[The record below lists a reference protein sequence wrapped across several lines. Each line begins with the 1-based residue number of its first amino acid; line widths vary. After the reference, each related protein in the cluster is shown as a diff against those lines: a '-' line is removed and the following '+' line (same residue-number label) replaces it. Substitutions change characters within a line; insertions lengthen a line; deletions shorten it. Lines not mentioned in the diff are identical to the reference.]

1 MPSFAGENIFANP
14 LDRVFGK
21 RGIPLTFERK
31 PMTIPNSNLKKTAIG
46 AMILL
51 GAVTLLSCVSSF
63 VIYRNGFADLP
74 RQFQTALALC
84 CVVAVEGCFA
94 WLLYGFATSFSSA
107 VERGVSMAGIVFL
120 FSTMAVNIV
129 THYQMAKRIELNE
142 FQRGWI
148 EWGGVAV
155 VVAVLAIVL
164 VIEMGNPESRLRR
177 LELRVSGMQREAIL
191 QAKRAALETETVS
204 SAMEERARREAEA
217 LALKITG
224 EDERLKGGWRL
235 HQVERDDAGKEMRR
249 R

>member
-1 MPSFAGENIFANP
+1 M
-14 LDRVFGK
+14 
-21 RGIPLTFERK
+21 IPK
-31 PMTIPNSNLKKTAIG
+31 SNLRKTAIG

-51 GAVTLLSCVSSF
+51 GALTLLSCVSSF
-63 VIYRNGFADLP
+63 VIYRSGFADLP

-94 WLLYGFATSFSSA
+94 WLVYGFATSFSSG
-107 VERGVSMAGIVFL
+107 VERGVSVAGIVFL

-129 THYQMAKRIELNE
+129 THYQIAKRIEINE

-164 VIEMGNPESRLRR
+164 LIELGNPESRLRR
-177 LELRVSGMQREAIL
+177 LELRVSGMQREAVL
-191 QAKRAALETETVS
+191 AAKRAALSEETVIA
-204 SAMEERARREAEA
+204 AMEERARREAER
-217 LALKITG
+217 LARQITG
-224 EDERLKGGWRL
+224 EDEPRQSRLGLAEIG
-235 HQVERDDAGKEMRR
+235 RDGAGKEMRR

>member
-1 MPSFAGENIFANP
+1 M
-14 LDRVFGK
+14 
-21 RGIPLTFERK
+21 
-31 PMTIPNSNLKKTAIG
+31 IPNSNLKKTAIG

-51 GAVTLLSCVSSF
+51 SALTLLSCVSSF
-63 VIYRNGFADLP
+63 VIYRSGFADLP
-74 RQFQTALALC
+74 PQFQTALALC
-84 CVVAVEGCFA
+84 CVVAVEGCFV
-94 WLLYGFATSFSSA
+94 WLVYGFATSFSSA

-164 VIEMGNPESRLRR
+164 VIELGNPESRLRR
-177 LELRVSGMQREAIL
+177 LEMRVSGMQREAVL
-191 QAKRAALETETVS
+191 AAKRAALEEETVIE
-204 SAMEERARREAEA
+204 AMEERARREAA
-217 LALKITG
+217 QLARRITG
-224 EDERLKGGWRL
+224 EDEPRRSGFHLA
-235 HQVERDDAGKEMRR
+235 QAERDDAGKEMRR

>member
-1 MPSFAGENIFANP
+1 M
-14 LDRVFGK
+14 
-21 RGIPLTFERK
+21 IPK
-31 PMTIPNSNLKKTAIG
+31 SNLRKTAVG

-51 GAVTLLSCVSSF
+51 GALTLLSCVSSF
-63 VIYRNGFADLP
+63 VIYRGGFADLP

-94 WLLYGFATSFSSA
+94 WLLYGFAASFSSG
-107 VERGVSMAGIVFL
+107 VERGVGMAGIVFL

-129 THYQMAKRIELNE
+129 THYQMAKRIDLNE

-164 VIEMGNPESRLRR
+164 VIELGNPESRLRR
-177 LELRVSGMQREAIL
+177 LELRVSGMQREAVL
-191 QAKRAALETETVS
+191 AAKRAALGEETVTR
-204 SAMEERARREAEA
+204 AMEERARREAEA
-217 LALKITG
+217 LARRIMG
-224 EDERLKGGWRL
+224 EDEPRLKGVVHL
-235 HQVERDDAGKEMRR
+235 AEVERDDEGKGMRR

>member
-1 MPSFAGENIFANP
+1 
-14 LDRVFGK
+14 
-21 RGIPLTFERK
+21 
-31 PMTIPNSNLKKTAIG
+31 
-46 AMILL
+46 
-51 GAVTLLSCVSSF
+51 
-63 VIYRNGFADLP
+63 
-74 RQFQTALALC
+74 
-84 CVVAVEGCFA
+84 VVAVEGCFA

-120 FSTMAVNIV
+120 FSTMAINIV

-164 VIEMGNPESRLRR
+164 VIELGNPESRLRR

-191 QAKRAALETETVS
+191 QAKRAALSEETVIE
-204 SAMEERARREAEA
+204 AMEERARREADR
-217 LALKITG
+217 LARQITG
-224 EDERLKGGWRL
+224 EDEERREGWRL
-235 HQVERDDAGKEMRR
+235 AEIERDGAGKGMRR

>member
-1 MPSFAGENIFANP
+1 M
-14 LDRVFGK
+14 
-21 RGIPLTFERK
+21 IPK
-31 PMTIPNSNLKKTAIG
+31 SNLRKTAIG

-51 GAVTLLSCVSSF
+51 CALTLLSCVSSF

-177 LELRVSGMQREAIL
+177 LELRVSGMQREAVL
-191 QAKRAALETETVS
+191 VAKRAALEEETVIE
-204 SAMEERARREAEA
+204 AMEERARREAA
-217 LALKITG
+217 DLARRITG
-224 EDERLKGGWRL
+224 EDEPRRSEFHLAEIG
-235 HQVERDDAGKEMRR
+235 RDGAGKEMRR

>member
-1 MPSFAGENIFANP
+1 M
-14 LDRVFGK
+14 
-21 RGIPLTFERK
+21 IPK
-31 PMTIPNSNLKKTAIG
+31 SNLRKTAVG

-51 GAVTLLSCVSSF
+51 GALTLLSCVSSF
-63 VIYRNGFADLP
+63 VIYRGGFADLP

-94 WLLYGFATSFSSA
+94 WLLYGFATSFSSG
-107 VERGVSMAGIVFL
+107 VERGVGMAGIVFL

-129 THYQMAKRIELNE
+129 THYQMAKRIDLNE

-164 VIEMGNPESRLRR
+164 TIELGNPESRLRR
-177 LELRVSGMQREAIL
+177 LELRLSGMQREAVL
-191 QAKRAALETETVS
+191 VAKRAALEEETVIA
-204 SAMEERARREAEA
+204 AMEERARREAER
-217 LALKITG
+217 LARQITG
-224 EDERLKGGWRL
+224 EDEPLKSRLGLAEIG
-235 HQVERDDAGKEMRR
+235 RDGAGKEMRR

>member
-1 MPSFAGENIFANP
+1 M
-14 LDRVFGK
+14 
-21 RGIPLTFERK
+21 IPK
-31 PMTIPNSNLKKTAIG
+31 SNLRKTAVG

-51 GAVTLLSCVSSF
+51 CALTLLSCVSSF
-63 VIYRNGFADLP
+63 VIYRSGFADLP
-74 RQFQTALALC
+74 RQFQTAMAVC

-107 VERGVSMAGIVFL
+107 VERGVSMVGIVFL
-120 FSTMAVNIV
+120 FSTMTVNIV
-129 THYQMAKRIELNE
+129 THYQIAKRIELNE

-164 VIEMGNPESRLRR
+164 LIELGNPESRLRR

-191 QAKRAALETETVS
+191 MAKRAALETEAVVE
-204 SAMEERARREAEA
+204 AMEERARREAAA
-217 LALKITG
+217 LARRITG
-224 EDERLKGGWRL
+224 EDE
-235 HQVERDDAGKEMRR
+235 ERRSEFHLAEIGRDGAGKEMRR

>member
-1 MPSFAGENIFANP
+1 
-14 LDRVFGK
+14 
-21 RGIPLTFERK
+21 
-31 PMTIPNSNLKKTAIG
+31 
-46 AMILL
+46 
-51 GAVTLLSCVSSF
+51 
-63 VIYRNGFADLP
+63 
-74 RQFQTALALC
+74 
-84 CVVAVEGCFA
+84 
-94 WLLYGFATSFSSA
+94 
-107 VERGVSMAGIVFL
+107 
-120 FSTMAVNIV
+120 
-129 THYQMAKRIELNE
+129 
-142 FQRGWI
+142 
-148 EWGGVAV
+148 VAV

-191 QAKRAALETETVS
+191 AAKRAALETETVS

>member
-1 MPSFAGENIFANP
+1 M
-14 LDRVFGK
+14 
-21 RGIPLTFERK
+21 IPK
-31 PMTIPNSNLKKTAIG
+31 SNLRKTAVG

-51 GAVTLLSCVSSF
+51 CALTLLSCVSSF

-164 VIEMGNPESRLRR
+164 LIELGNPESRLRR
-177 LELRVSGMQREAIL
+177 LELRLSGMQREAIL
-191 QAKRAALETETVS
+191 AAKRAALEEETVIA
-204 SAMEERARREAEA
+204 AMEERARREAER
-217 LALKITG
+217 LSRQITG
-224 EDERLKGGWRL
+224 EDEERREGWRL
-235 HQVERDDAGKEMRR
+235 AEIEQDGVGKGMRR

>member
-1 MPSFAGENIFANP
+1 M
-14 LDRVFGK
+14 
-21 RGIPLTFERK
+21 IPK
-31 PMTIPNSNLKKTAIG
+31 SNLRKTAIG

-51 GAVTLLSCVSSF
+51 CALTLLSCVSSF
-63 VIYRNGFADLP
+63 VIYRSGFADLP
-74 RQFQTALALC
+74 RQFQTAMAVC
-84 CVVAVEGCFA
+84 CIVAVEGCFA

-120 FSTMAVNIV
+120 FSTMTVNIV
-129 THYQMAKRIELNE
+129 THYQIAKRIELNE

-164 VIEMGNPESRLRR
+164 LIELGNPESRLRR

-191 QAKRAALETETVS
+191 MAKRAALETEAVVE
-204 SAMEERARREAEA
+204 AMEERARREADA
-217 LALKITG
+217 LARQITG
-224 EDERLKGGWRL
+224 EDEERRSEFHLAEIGRDGEGKG
-235 HQVERDDAGKEMRR
+235 MRR

>member
-1 MPSFAGENIFANP
+1 M
-14 LDRVFGK
+14 
-21 RGIPLTFERK
+21 IPK
-31 PMTIPNSNLKKTAIG
+31 SNLRKTAVG

-51 GAVTLLSCVSSF
+51 GALTLLSCVSSF
-63 VIYRNGFADLP
+63 VIYRGGFADLP

-94 WLLYGFATSFSSA
+94 WLLYGFATSFSSG
-107 VERGVSMAGIVFL
+107 VERGVGMAGIVFL

-129 THYQMAKRIELNE
+129 THYQMAKRIDLNE

-164 VIEMGNPESRLRR
+164 VIELGNPESRLRR
-177 LELRVSGMQREAIL
+177 LELRVSGMQREAVL
-191 QAKRAALETETVS
+191 AAKRAALGEETVTR
-204 SAMEERARREAEA
+204 AMEERARREAEA
-217 LALKITG
+217 LARRIMG
-224 EDERLKGGWRL
+224 EDEPRLKGVVHL
-235 HQVERDDAGKEMRR
+235 AEVERDDEGKGMRR

>member
-1 MPSFAGENIFANP
+1 M
-14 LDRVFGK
+14 
-21 RGIPLTFERK
+21 IPK
-31 PMTIPNSNLKKTAIG
+31 SNLRKTAIG

-51 GAVTLLSCVSSF
+51 SALTLLSCVSSF
-63 VIYRNGFADLP
+63 VIYRSGFADLP
-74 RQFQTALALC
+74 PQFQTALALC
-84 CVVAVEGCFA
+84 CVVAVEGCFV
-94 WLLYGFATSFSSA
+94 WLVYGFATSFSSA

-177 LELRVSGMQREAIL
+177 LELRVSGMQREAVL
-191 QAKRAALETETVS
+191 AAKRAALEEETVIE
-204 SAMEERARREAEA
+204 AMEERARREAA
-217 LALKITG
+217 DLARRITG
-224 EDERLKGGWRL
+224 EDEPRRSGFHLA
-235 HQVERDDAGKEMRR
+235 QVERDDAGKEMRR

>member
-1 MPSFAGENIFANP
+1 M
-14 LDRVFGK
+14 
-21 RGIPLTFERK
+21 IPK
-31 PMTIPNSNLKKTAIG
+31 SNLRKTAVG

-51 GAVTLLSCVSSF
+51 CALTLLSCVSSF

-120 FSTMAVNIV
+120 FGTMAVNIV

-177 LELRVSGMQREAIL
+177 LEMRVSGMQREAVL
-191 QAKRAALETETVS
+191 AAKRAALDEETVIE
-204 SAMEERARREAEA
+204 AMEERARREAAA
-217 LALKITG
+217 LARRITG
-224 EDERLKGGWRL
+224 EDEPRRGEL
-235 HQVERDDAGKEMRR
+235 HLAETWRDDSGKEMRR

>member
-1 MPSFAGENIFANP
+1 M
-14 LDRVFGK
+14 
-21 RGIPLTFERK
+21 IPK
-31 PMTIPNSNLKKTAIG
+31 SNLRKTAIG

-51 GAVTLLSCVSSF
+51 GALTLLSCVSSF
-63 VIYRNGFADLP
+63 VIYRSGFADLP

-94 WLLYGFATSFSSA
+94 WLVYGFATSFSSG
-107 VERGVSMAGIVFL
+107 VERGVSVAGIVFL

-129 THYQMAKRIELNE
+129 THYQIAKRIEINE

-164 VIEMGNPESRLRR
+164 LIELGNPESRLRR
-177 LELRVSGMQREAIL
+177 LELRLSGMQREAIL
-191 QAKRAALETETVS
+191 QAKRAALEEETVIA
-204 SAMEERARREAEA
+204 AMEERARREADA
-217 LALKITG
+217 LARRITG
-224 EDERLKGGWRL
+224 EGEERRDGWRL
-235 HQVERDDAGKEMRR
+235 AEIGRDGAGKGMRR

>member
-1 MPSFAGENIFANP
+1 M
-14 LDRVFGK
+14 
-21 RGIPLTFERK
+21 IPK
-31 PMTIPNSNLKKTAIG
+31 SNLRKTAVG

-51 GAVTLLSCVSSF
+51 CALTLLSCVSSF
-63 VIYRNGFADLP
+63 VIYRSGFADLP
-74 RQFQTALALC
+74 RQFQTAMAVC

-120 FSTMAVNIV
+120 FSTMTVNIV
-129 THYQMAKRIELNE
+129 THYQIAKRIELNE

-164 VIEMGNPESRLRR
+164 VIELGNSESRLRR

-191 QAKRAALETETVS
+191 VAKRAALGEETVIE
-204 SAMEERARREAEA
+204 AMEGRARREAEA
-217 LALKITG
+217 LARRIMG
-224 EDERLKGGWRL
+224 EDEPRLKGVVHL
-235 HQVERDDAGKEMRR
+235 AEVERDDEGKGMRR